1 MKEAFH
7 SYFQTEISLM
17 VVFYSLS
24 ENVSFQIWYG
34 HINYMYVIHNCIPTE
49 NVPFTCTYVN
59 ENFLPRMFKTL
70 NIKLWQLSISLK
82 WSNFKIISQITA
94 SDRRYTLVFYK
105 DNRTVWQKRFTF
117 SEIIRLK
124 IVKNS
129 AIKCIWYTTE
139 IIIVKLYM

>member
-1 MKEAFH
+1 
-7 SYFQTEISLM
+7 
-17 VVFYSLS
+17 
-24 ENVSFQIWYG
+24 
-34 HINYMYVIHNCIPTE
+34 MYVIHNCIPTE

-105 DNRTVWQKRFTF
+105 DNRTV
-117 SEIIRLK
+117 
-124 IVKNS
+124 
-129 AIKCIWYTTE
+129 
-139 IIIVKLYM
+139 